1 MVQLLLVMSWQNSFQ
16 HFWEVCR
23 RINLRRQDGAQQQGY
38 PIYEYYR
45 IARELFHQPGKDKG
59 QEMFG
64 GEIPRF
70 GPIGFD
76 FKDAFGTDDA
86 QRQSVVDNV
95 VGILLEFLDE
105 INTVDEGV
113 ERGHVMA
120 IVSAASD
127 RIRHHARCEL
137 GSFRLMILLQ
147 GAVYL
152 RVRVRTGRHLRQ
164 LFFPVKG
171 SGSWSHIKDMGVDD
185 SQVESVCLSMQNELS
200 TPERF
205 VWMDE
210 VEVIL
215 CESKDGRLLKKYDL
229 VIKGQ
234 SLFRL
239 DDKGTPWLK
248 LFGKRNWREVAVRH
262 NTVMP

>member
-1 MVQLLLVMSWQNSFQ
+1 M
-16 HFWEVCR
+16 
-23 RINLRRQDGAQQQGY
+23 
-38 PIYEYYR
+38 
-45 IARELFHQPGKDKG
+45 
-59 QEMFG
+59 
-64 GEIPRF
+64 
-70 GPIGFD
+70 
-76 FKDAFGTDDA
+76 
-86 QRQSVVDNV
+86 
-95 VGILLEFLDE
+95 GILLEFLDE

-113 ERGHVMA
+113 ERGNVMD

-127 RIRHHARCEL
+127 RIRHHSRCEL
-137 GSFRLMILLQ
+137 GPFRLMILLQ